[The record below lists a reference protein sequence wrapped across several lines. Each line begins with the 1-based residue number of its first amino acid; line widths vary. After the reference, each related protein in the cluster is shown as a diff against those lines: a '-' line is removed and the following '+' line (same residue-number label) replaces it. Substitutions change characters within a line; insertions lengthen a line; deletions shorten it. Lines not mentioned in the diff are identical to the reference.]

1 MDALSDVSLL
11 LFVVVVVLVVVMCFP
26 PNSRS
31 SSFWVLAA
39 PAEEGYRDDEWMF
52 EGSLKWRQQVSVS
65 SLFPPY

>member
-11 LFVVVVVLVVVMCFP
+11 LFVVVVVLDVRCFP

-39 PAEEGYRDDEWMF
+39 AGEEDNRDMIQ
-52 EGSLKWRQQVSVS
+52 R
-65 SLFPPY
+65 